1 MPVTDLRQRLEDAL
15 SVTGDVS
22 SDFDLNPDVSA
33 PLRRLTPAGV
43 LIGISAKT
51 ETVLLTKRSA
61 RLKHHPGQIAFPGGR
76 QDPADACAIAA
87 ALREAHEEIG
97 LPTAI
102 VEVIGTLPRHQ
113 TVTNYHVTPV
123 VALINDDFDQVAEAG
138 EVSEIFEVP
147 LGFLMDEANHR
158 TDTVQWQGF
167 ERRFYAMPYERHY
180 IWGATAGMLRNFY
193 DRVYAPGA
201 LPDRAAG

>member
-1 MPVTDLRQRLEDAL
+1 VTDLRQRLEDAL
-15 SVTGDVS
+15 SITGDVS
-22 SDFDLNPDVSA
+22 SDFDLNPDVRA

-76 QDPADACAIAA
+76 QDLTDATPIAA
-87 ALREAHEEIG
+87 ALREAQEEIG
-97 LPTAI
+97 LPTDI
-102 VEVIGTLPRHQ
+102 VEVIGTLPHHQ

-123 VALINDDFDQVAEAG
+123 VALINDEFEHVAEAG

-147 LGFLMDEANHR
+147 LAHLLDLRNYRVEGRH
-158 TDTVQWQGF
+158 WQG
-167 ERRFYAMPYERHY
+167 RKRFYYTVPFGPYY
-180 IWGATAGMLRNFY
+180 IWGATGRMLRGLAE
-193 DRVYAPGA
+193 RMA
-201 LPDRAAG
+201 

>member
-33 PLRRLTPAGV
+33 PVRRLTPAGV

-76 QDPADACAIAA
+76 QDPTDPTPVAA
-87 ALREAHEEIG
+87 ALREANEEIG
-97 LPTAI
+97 LPSGI

-123 VALINDDFDQVAEAG
+123 VALIHDAFDHRPEVG

-147 LGFLMDEANHR
+147 LAHLLDLRNYRVEGRH
-158 TDTVQWQGF
+158 WQG
-167 ERRFYAMPYERHY
+167 RKRFYYTVPFGPYY
-180 IWGATAGMLRNFY
+180 IWGATGRMLRGLAE
-193 DRVYAPGA
+193 RMA
-201 LPDRAAG
+201 